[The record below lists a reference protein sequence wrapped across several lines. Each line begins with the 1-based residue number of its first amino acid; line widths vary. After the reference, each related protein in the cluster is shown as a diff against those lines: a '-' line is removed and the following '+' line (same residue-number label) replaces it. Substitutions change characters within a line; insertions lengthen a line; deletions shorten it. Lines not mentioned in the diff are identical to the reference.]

1 MLINLGFIFI
11 GLLSVIV
18 QPIVIQNFN
27 ILNGQF
33 ILPIL
38 LSLIFLINLILLKKG
53 YFNIASKIFL
63 FSVFVVFVL
72 GKYVTTVS
80 HATELSVSLEF
91 LYLLPPLTTLF
102 GSLKL
107 VKWLSGLTLVHGL
120 IAIQFL
126 KGYSDTAKMEYSF
139 YFVIIFSAIALTSYR
154 IFRIVKSSIERMNQ
168 NYESEIFAKRTIENL
183 LNSIKFASENLANAS
198 ENLEG
203 ASLTFS
209 DMASDQSESTKGMTK
224 SIENLSKESEKIVG
238 ITQNQVELIDSLKKD
253 IDQVT
258 KKNSEIQVKIQ
269 EEEKSILQMK
279 HLTDVGE
286 KVLKSMQEGMFS
298 IRDSSREMNKILKI
312 IQEISRQINLL
323 ALNATIEAARAGEA
337 GKGFAVVADEIGKLA
352 GRTSDSLKNITEI
365 IVSNDSHISFGIE
378 KSEETYKTL
387 NLIINETSKLSVL
400 FTRLNAFTKDIFD
413 SLNRIQD
420 KNGYA
425 VEKSHMIKTI
435 IDENYKLTSTMHD
448 EIQTISFSIRGNA
461 DGAEMISKKSKE
473 ISELANSLKD
483 KIESDK
489 NLYITQSHI
498 EAIPFE

>member
-139 YFVIIFSAIALTSYR
+139 YFVIMKTL
-154 IFRIVKSSIERMNQ
+154 
-168 NYESEIFAKRTIENL
+168 
-183 LNSIKFASENLANAS
+183 
-198 ENLEG
+198 
-203 ASLTFS
+203 
-209 DMASDQSESTKGMTK
+209 
-224 SIENLSKESEKIVG
+224 
-238 ITQNQVELIDSLKKD
+238 SLKK
-253 IDQVT
+253 
-258 KKNSEIQVKIQ
+258 K
-269 EEEKSILQMK
+269 
-279 HLTDVGE
+279 
-286 KVLKSMQEGMFS
+286 
-298 IRDSSREMNKILKI
+298 
-312 IQEISRQINLL
+312 
-323 ALNATIEAARAGEA
+323 
-337 GKGFAVVADEIGKLA
+337 
-352 GRTSDSLKNITEI
+352 
-365 IVSNDSHISFGIE
+365 
-378 KSEETYKTL
+378 
-387 NLIINETSKLSVL
+387 
-400 FTRLNAFTKDIFD
+400 
-413 SLNRIQD
+413 
-420 KNGYA
+420 
-425 VEKSHMIKTI
+425 
-435 IDENYKLTSTMHD
+435 
-448 EIQTISFSIRGNA
+448 
-461 DGAEMISKKSKE
+461 
-473 ISELANSLKD
+473 
-483 KIESDK
+483 
-489 NLYITQSHI
+489 
-498 EAIPFE
+498 